1 MQLSYNLIKNKSAVS
16 SREKQIETNYV
27 RKPRLDEVALDS
39 DKSTKFDIKASY
51 EKLGADIIRKAKS
64 EAEAII
70 MGSRQNA
77 VLIEKEA
84 YEKGYAQGKQNG
96 YEDGFDKGY
105 KESIERVKQET
116 KDKVKEKIEIAERIL
131 ASANTEYLDY
141 INTKEKEIVALAFEM
156 AKAIAGRE
164 LKKDEGIMPL
174 VEDILNESKNEE
186 NIIIRCNKVHIKP
199 IEEKIEYY
207 KKAYSIKG
215 EIFILEDPLMEEG
228 NAIVEKNSGKAIV
241 GMDVALEKLEE
252 ALFK

>member
-84 YEKGYAQGKQNG
+84 YEKGYAQENKMVM
-96 YEDGFDKGY
+96 KM
-105 KESIERVKQET
+105 
-116 KDKVKEKIEIAERIL
+116 
-131 ASANTEYLDY
+131 
-141 INTKEKEIVALAFEM
+141 ALI
-156 AKAIAGRE
+156 KAI
-164 LKKDEGIMPL
+164 
-174 VEDILNESKNEE
+174 
-186 NIIIRCNKVHIKP
+186 
-199 IEEKIEYY
+199 
-207 KKAYSIKG
+207 KKALK
-215 EIFILEDPLMEEG
+215 E
-228 NAIVEKNSGKAIV
+228 
-241 GMDVALEKLEE
+241 
-252 ALFK
+252 